1 MRRTFTAV
9 AVLVSAL
16 VMAAG
21 AAVAGQAL
29 QGVVSQQPVVWTPN
43 VLDGAIAGMAVVGD
57 IVVVGGNFTTVA
69 DAATGSR
76 AARRSLFAFQLGTG
90 RMLDF
95 APELNG
101 RVTAVAAG
109 PGGTVYAAGT
119 FTKVNGDVWPGLV
132 QLDLATGSRVAGF
145 TGTAGPGQ
153 IRTMTSSGAWL
164 YAGGH
169 FTAISGQRRAGLARL
184 SATAGVVDPGFD
196 LRLAR
201 RDGGTVKV
209 ESVAVTQ
216 DGNRLAAVGAFDTA
230 AGMPRAQLLLADV
243 GGGPAAVS
251 GWSTDAYTRKCKALY
266 DSYLRGV
273 DFAPDGS
280 YLAVAAT
287 GGMAGPTLM
296 CDSVARFD
304 VTGSGVHPPV
314 WVNRTGGNTLWS
326 VAVTD
331 AAVYVGGHQQ
341 WMDNPRG
348 RKNAGPGAVPRPG
361 IAAVDPVTGKA
372 LAWNP
377 THSRGV
383 GVEVL
388 VTCSAGLLVG
398 SDTDQLGRAYH
409 GRIGLLPATG
419 T

>member
-1 MRRTFTAV
+1 MA
-9 AVLVSAL
+9 SAL
-16 VMAAG
+16 VTAAG
-21 AAVAGQAL
+21 VAVAGQAM
-29 QGVVSQQPVVWTPN
+29 QGVVSQRPVVWTPN
-43 VLDGAIAGMAVVGD
+43 VLDGAIAGMAVIGD
-57 IVVVGGNFTTVA
+57 TVVVGGNFTTVA
-69 DAATGSR
+69 DAATGR
-76 AARRSLFAFQLGTG
+76 RTARRSLFAFQLGTG
-90 RMLDF
+90 RVLDF

-119 FTKVNGDVWPGLV
+119 FTKVNGDAWPGLA
-132 QLDLATGSRVAGF
+132 QLDLGTGRRVVEF
-145 TGTAGPGQ
+145 TTTAGPGQ
-153 IRTMTSSGAWL
+153 IRTMTSSGEWL
-164 YAGGH
+164 YTGGT
-169 FTAISGQRRAGLARL
+169 FTTIGGQRRAGLARL
-184 SATAGVVDPGFD
+184 SASTGAADSGFD

-216 DGNRLAAVGAFDTA
+216 DGTRLAAVGAFDTA

-243 GGGPAAVS
+243 GGPAATLS
-251 GWSTDAYTRKCKALY
+251 GWSTDAYTRKCKTLY

-304 VTGSGVHPPV
+304 VAGTGVHRPV

-348 RKNAGPGAVPRPG
+348 RKNAGPGAVSRPG
-361 IAAVDPVTGKA
+361 IAAVDPVSGKA
-372 LAWNP
+372 LPWNP

-388 VTCSAGLLVG
+388 VTCPAGLLVG
-398 SDTDQLGRAYH
+398 SDTDQLGGTYH
-409 GRIGLLPATG
+409 GRIGLLPAAAA
-419 T
+419 